1 MHQNFYDYL
10 LAMCD
15 ITNSEFFTLPN
26 LPSIWC
32 IKILG
37 LRCDWPVAGDRS
49 RLKMLAREM
58 NEADVKD
65 NAGNTPL
72 MYAVMGRQ
80 SKVQ

>member
-1 MHQNFYDYL
+1 MPIS
-10 LAMCD
+10 LAVP
-15 ITNSEFFTLPN
+15 LY
-26 LPSIWC
+26 
-32 IKILG
+32 
-37 LRCDWPVAGDRS
+37 VGDRS

-58 NEADVKD
+58 SDIDVRD